1 MFSPQWAVI
10 KTCIHY
16 GAGVSILKTSHPFSE
31 SPPKQ
36 VRHFD
41 EKRPMDTIRA
51 RSPVRALVCANEQ
64 KAAAAQSQTDSHK
77 LLRCAR
83 IPRPFVTDHQRRERR
98 RFDDSRVTGYIT
110 IDGYKIDSPG
120 VTCQ

>member
-1 MFSPQWAVI
+1 RQLQERLPPEIQRDARKVI
-10 KTCIHY
+10 RVLPSIV
-16 GAGVSILKTSHPFSE
+16 GAIS
-31 SPPKQ
+31 
-36 VRHFD
+36 
-41 EKRPMDTIRA
+41 KRPMDTIRA

-83 IPRPFVTDHQRRERR
+83 IPRPFVTDNQRRERR

-110 IDGYKIDSPG
+110 IDGYKIDLPG